1 MQILYGIEGEGVKT
15 FGNRVKEARNK
26 KGLMQH
32 ELAELSGISQVTISG
47 IEHDHRGTC
56 LHTAIK
62 IADALDVSLDWLAKG
77 DE

>member
-1 MQILYGIEGEGVKT
+1 MKT

-26 KGLMQH
+26 KGLMQC

-47 IEHDHRGTC
+47 IENSYRETY

-62 IADALDVSLDWLAKG
+62 IADALDVSLDWLATGKK
-77 DE
+77 EKEILKNIF